1 MRMIIKDS
9 CRNMIICSKDSYITY
24 ISHTS
29 DNNYAVTNRHDQ
41 GLVAQDYG

>member
-9 CRNMIICSKDSYITY
+9 CRNMTICSKDSYITY

-29 DNNYAVTNRHDQ
+29 DKKSAVTNRLDQ

>member
-9 CRNMIICSKDSYITY
+9 CRNMIIFSKDSYITY
-24 ISHTS
+24 ISHH
-29 DNNYAVTNRHDQ
+29 AVTNRHDQ